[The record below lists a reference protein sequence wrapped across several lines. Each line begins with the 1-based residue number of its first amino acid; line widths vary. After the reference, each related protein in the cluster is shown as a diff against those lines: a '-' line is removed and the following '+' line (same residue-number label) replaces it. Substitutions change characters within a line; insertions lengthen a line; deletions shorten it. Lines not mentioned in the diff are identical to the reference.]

1 MGIPFHS
8 ASLHTMA
15 KFHNA
20 KRTDPQIHRY
30 KNRFKSKISPSS
42 RAAVPPAIVVVA
54 VALIVHRPTDDGFNH
69 FLPIRDLHHNY
80 RRNRHIIAPFEIEG
94 RATVGVVF
102 GFARSDGDGVL

>member
-1 MGIPFHS
+1 
-8 ASLHTMA
+8 MA

-30 KNRFKSKISPSS
+30 NNRFKSKISPSS

-54 VALIVHRPTDDGFNH
+54 VALIVYRPTDDGFNH

-102 GFARSDGDGVL
+102 GFARGDGDGVL